1 MSSATLAAA
10 GAIALVVGVSYV
22 LVAWGLRRREGI
34 RPESQR
40 ALGFFAVWW
49 GALGVNIA
57 LAGALYVSAA
67 FQTPPLWLQVT
78 DSVVQRLLLAYSMIG
93 LMAYLSF
100 VATGRDR
107 LKTWVV
113 VYAAYFVFT
122 LASLV
127 YVQPVGVLV
136 TSWRTDLAFARDDLA
151 IDPAI
156 NFALLILPPM
166 AGAIAYLRLFRRAE
180 SPAQKFRIALVS
192 ASIMLWWILAVI
204 AGQRAALGADSFQV
218 TQRVLGLVTALA
230 VLVAYRP
237 PAFVRRRLGVE
248 QFAGA

>member
-1 MSSATLAAA
+1 MSSATLATS
-10 GAIALVVGVSYV
+10 GAIAVVVGISYV
-22 LVAWGLRRREGI
+22 LVAWSLQRRGGI
-34 RPESQR
+34 RPESRR
-40 ALGFFAVWW
+40 ALSFFAVWW

-57 LAGALYVSAA
+57 LAGGLYVLAA
-67 FQTPPLWLQVT
+67 FQTPPLWLQVV
-78 DSVVQRLLLAYSMIG
+78 DSIIQRLLLAYSMIG

-113 VYAAYFVFT
+113 VYGAYFLFT
-122 LASLV
+122 LASLA
-127 YVQPVGVLV
+127 YVRPVGVLV
-136 TSWRTDLAFARDDLA
+136 TNWRTDLVFAREGFA

-180 SPAQKFRIALVS
+180 SPAQRYRIALVS
-192 ASIMLWWILAVI
+192 ASIMVWWILAVI
-204 AGQRAALGADSFQV
+204 AGQRAALGADGFQV
-218 TQRVLGLVTALA
+218 THRVLGLVTALA
-230 VLVAYRP
+230 VLAAYRP

-248 QFAGA
+248 NYAAT